1 MCIRDSDEEKE
12 SELVALEVDNGGC
25 DCTWKVYWVDA
36 DGARKPYGEVAK
48 GTTLVQQTFPG
59 HTWELV
65 SEDCGDVRLAYRAV
79 RTRCRAALAADKDEG
94 ERRPP
99 PE

>member
-1 MCIRDSDEEKE
+1 
-12 SELVALEVDNGGC
+12 
-25 DCTWKVYWVDA
+25 
-36 DGARKPYGEVAK
+36 
-48 GTTLVQQTFPG
+48 
-59 HTWELV
+59 V